1 MISWECAKANYT
13 LYKVIKNILIDPVF
27 KDLNTIHIVYNYMH
41 EYMNMLVHSIDVP
54 DVYVSKRFLVD
65 CSEFDTY

>member
-1 MISWECAKANYT
+1 MVSATVTEGTISWACAKANYT

-41 EYMNMLVHSIDVP
+41 EYMNMLVHSTM
-54 DVYVSKRFLVD
+54 Y
-65 CSEFDTY
+65 